1 MIDRHTIF
9 VYIGAMIKNITFTA
23 DETTIQLARQR
34 AAVENT
40 TLNELVRRWLA
51 QYITNTASA
60 NHFDEIMEQLAYARA
75 GRKFSRDEMNE
86 RS

>member
-9 VYIGAMIKNITFTA
+9 VYIGPMIKNITFTA
-23 DETTIQLARQR
+23 DETTIQLARKR

-51 QYITNTASA
+51 QYVTQSSSVSQ
-60 NHFDEIMEQLAYARA
+60 FEEVMEQLAYARA

-86 RS
+86 RG